1 MSKYIACALA
11 ILLLVFVACML
22 IGAGQNAEEVC
33 WKPYIVCPGDNL
45 YDIAAEVGVENPE
58 KFSYEVCKKNG
69 IPQGGL
75 IHPGEII
82 LIYGEVVE

>member
-11 ILLLVFVACML
+11 ILLLAFIVCML
-22 IGAGQNAEEVC
+22 IGAGQNAAEVL
-33 WKPYIVCPGDNL
+33 WKPYIVCPGDTL
-45 YDIAAEVGVENPE
+45 YDIAAEVGAENPAE
-58 KFSYEVCKKNG
+58 WSYEVCKKNG

-75 IHPGEII
+75 IFHGDVI